1 MEIRAARIQDSYFLP
16 GAQTLPTSPQ
26 TARPQPAQQTFF
38 SLFLFRATKPY
49 FTPTNSNS
57 LAQILPLL
65 NQIQAAHRPLDSG
78 PQGQLSLRSGLV
90 CPGHACHSLPP
101 SRRAL
106 TDLRQAQLHEAESP
120 DCAPPQF
127 VHGVTADHGSKRV
140 ELEGPRALSG
150 GPAEDGARRAARTC
164 QRLGSG
170 WAMRAPRKLAAVFI
184 QK

>member
-1 MEIRAARIQDSYFLP
+1 MERRAARIQDSYFLP

-78 PQGQLSLRSGLV
+78 PQGQLSLRSGWV